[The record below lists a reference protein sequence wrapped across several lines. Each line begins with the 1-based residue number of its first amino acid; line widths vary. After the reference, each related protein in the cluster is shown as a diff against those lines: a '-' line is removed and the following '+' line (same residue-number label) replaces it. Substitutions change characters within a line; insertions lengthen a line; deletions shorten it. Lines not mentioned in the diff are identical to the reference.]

1 MINDINVIIDF
12 YQRYDEDNRMNRN
25 PLEYLRCKEIIG
37 RYLSNGKM
45 DIVDIGGATG
55 TFSFWLANLGH
66 GVNLVDIVPKHIE
79 TATRRQQ
86 ELGIRLHSALVC
98 DARQLP
104 YESGSFDLALMMG
117 PLYHLLDR
125 KDRIQSIQEAYRVLK
140 PNGIILC
147 EVISRFASMLDG
159 FFSNFAEDPEF
170 IEIMLRDIDTG
181 LHKDTS
187 SKRMYFTDAYL
198 HLPNEVSEELTE
210 SGFQFEKLIAVT
222 SFGHIIPDLDN
233 KIKDETFKN
242 TLLNTIRLVETDP
255 ALMGI
260 SSHYIGIGKKPLA

>member
-1 MINDINVIIDF
+1 MINDTNVIIDF

-37 RYLSNGKM
+37 RYLSSGKM

-147 EVISRFASMLDG
+147 EVISRYANLF
-159 FFSNFAEDPEF
+159 E
-170 IEIMLRDIDTG
+170 
-181 LHKDTS
+181 
-187 SKRMYFTDAYL
+187 
-198 HLPNEVSEELTE
+198 
-210 SGFQFEKLIAVT
+210 GFQCSLI
-222 SFGHIIPDLDN
+222 D
-233 KIKDETFKN
+233 DERF
-242 TLLNTIRLVETDP
+242 
-255 ALMGI
+255 
-260 SSHYIGIGKKPLA
+260 IGILDEGLLSGYHLKTHQHSIY